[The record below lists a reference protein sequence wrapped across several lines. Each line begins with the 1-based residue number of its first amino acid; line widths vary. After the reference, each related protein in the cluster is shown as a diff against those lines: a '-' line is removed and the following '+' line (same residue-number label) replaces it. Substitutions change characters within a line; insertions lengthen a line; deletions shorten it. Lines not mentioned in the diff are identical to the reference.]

1 MRIAALLGALAAST
15 TCIAKPPDCTGMDD
29 LPAVIGLAQ
38 LKTWGT
44 VTTDTIVWKD
54 ATSIRVASEQVGA
67 DAWRQVHRVKWPLK
81 NGRLV
86 EMVIVS
92 EASAR
97 DCSTGNVD
105 ILVVTKVATPR

>member
-1 MRIAALLGALAAST
+1 MLAVST
-15 TCIAKPPDCTGMDD
+15 TCLAKAPECTSIDD

-44 VTTDTIVWKD
+44 VSTDTIVWKD
-54 ATSIRVASEQVGA
+54 ASSIRVASEQIGA
-67 DAWRQVHRVKWPLK
+67 DAWRQVHRIKFPLK

-92 EASAR
+92 EASAK